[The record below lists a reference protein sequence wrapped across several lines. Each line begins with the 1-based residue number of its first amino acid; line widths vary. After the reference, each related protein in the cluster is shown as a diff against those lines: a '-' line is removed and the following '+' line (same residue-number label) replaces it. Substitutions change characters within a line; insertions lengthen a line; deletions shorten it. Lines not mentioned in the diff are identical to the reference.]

1 MYNQIKI
8 IVKEVLD
15 GINTRIL
22 IGSVSSVSPFSVNI
36 EQRFELP
43 KEVLIFPEHLQ
54 EVKFTQKD
62 WKEVTEV
69 QREYILKPKLQVGDK
84 LILINLGELYL
95 VFDKVGDP
103 DGTIVI
109 TE

>member
-1 MYNQIKI
+1 MYNQIKR

-22 IGSVSSVSPFSVNI
+22 IGSVSSVNPFSVNI
-36 EQRFELP
+36 EQRLELP